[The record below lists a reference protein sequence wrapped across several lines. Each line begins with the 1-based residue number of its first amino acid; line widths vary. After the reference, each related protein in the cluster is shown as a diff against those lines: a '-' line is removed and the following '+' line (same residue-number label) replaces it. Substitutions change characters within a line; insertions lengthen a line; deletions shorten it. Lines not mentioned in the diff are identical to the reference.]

1 LSQVAIIISAVAR
14 RRRCQQV
21 RKCQQQEMAATKKTL
36 LELIGSQ
43 ELDTLTVKEL
53 QWIGQ

>member
-1 LSQVAIIISAVAR
+1 
-14 RRRCQQV
+14 
-21 RKCQQQEMAATKKTL
+21 MAATKKTL